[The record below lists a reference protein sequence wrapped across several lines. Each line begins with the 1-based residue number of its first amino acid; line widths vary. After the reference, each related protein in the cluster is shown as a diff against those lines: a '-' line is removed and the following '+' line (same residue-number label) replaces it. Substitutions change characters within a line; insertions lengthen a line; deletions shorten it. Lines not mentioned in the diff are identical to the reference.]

1 MFYVDRIIKGSSSE
15 TALREFL
22 LYKEVIYED
31 VDASYI
37 IRDAGEII
45 ATVSVKK
52 NLIKFFYI
60 DDKYQGEGLAIELI
74 NSALEDIIAKGYRSY
89 FVFTKAKNENIF
101 TSLSMDLIEKT
112 EDVVLLEGGFFK
124 YADWI
129 ESIKTDLDKD
139 EYNAIVMNANP
150 ITLGH
155 EYIVEKALK
164 DSRDLIIFVLE
175 EDASY
180 FSTKDRYEIVKKHYQ
195 DNDRVH
201 VYKSGPYIISRAT
214 FPTYFLKKDTDKLKV
229 YTELDAKIFAR
240 RIAKDLNIKKRY
252 FGTEPIDKVTE
263 KYNEMMK
270 KILCEYGIATEFIE
284 RKTIDGEVISASK
297 VREYYENDFSAC
309 KKYLSSDVYELLEIK
324 RSGNND

>member
-1 MFYVDRIIKGSSSE
+1 MFYVDRVIKGSSSE
-15 TALREFL
+15 TALSEFL
-22 LYKEVIYED
+22 LARDVIYED
-31 VDASYI
+31 LDASYI

-101 TSLSMDLIEKT
+101 TSLSMDTIEKT

-124 YADWI
+124 YKDWI
-129 ESIKTDLDKD
+129 KTIKKDLDKD

-150 ITLGH
+150 LTLGH
-155 EYIVEKALK
+155 EYLVDKALEN
-164 DSRDLIIFVLE
+164 DRDLIIFVLE

-180 FSTKDRYEIVKKHYQ
+180 FSTRDRYEIVKKHYQ
-195 DNDRVH
+195 DNNRVH

-270 KILCEYGIATEFIE
+270 KILSEYGVEAVFIE

-297 VREYYENDFSAC
+297 VRECYENDFSAC

>member
-1 MFYVDRIIKGSSSE
+1 MYYVDKIIKGSSSE

-22 LYKEVIYED
+22 LDKEVIYED

-74 NSALEDIIAKGYRSY
+74 NSVLEDIIAKGYRSY

-101 TSLSMDLIEKT
+101 TSLSMDTIEKT
-112 EDVVLLEGGFFK
+112 EDVVLLEGGLFK
-124 YADWI
+124 YKDWI
-129 ESIKTDLDKD
+129 EIIKKDLDKD

-150 ITLGH
+150 LTLGH
-155 EYIVEKALK
+155 EYLVDKALEN
-164 DSRDLIIFVLE
+164 DRDLIIFVLE

-180 FSTKDRYEIVKKHYQ
+180 FRTKDRYQIVKKHYQ

-201 VYKSGPYIISRAT
+201 VYKSGSYIISRAT

-252 FGTEPIDKVTE
+252 FGTEPIDKVTQ

-270 KILCEYGIATEFIE
+270 KILSEYGIATEFIE

>member
-1 MFYVDRIIKGSSSE
+1 MFYVDKIIKGSSSE
-15 TALREFL
+15 KALEEFL
-22 LYKEVIYED
+22 LDKEVIYED
-31 VDASYI
+31 VDASYV
-37 IRDAGEII
+37 IRDAGDII

-60 DDKYQGEGLAIELI
+60 DKAYQGEGLAIELI
-74 NSALEDIIAKGYRSY
+74 NSALEDIISKGYRTY

-101 TSLSMDLIEKT
+101 TSLSMDVIEKT

-129 ESIKTDLDKD
+129 QNIKKDLDKD
-139 EYNAIVMNANP
+139 EYSAIVMNANP
-150 ITLGH
+150 LTLGH
-155 EYIVEKALK
+155 EYLVDKALEEA
-164 DSRDLIIFVLE
+164 RDLIIFVLE

-180 FSTKDRYEIVKKHYQ
+180 FSAKDRYEIVKNHYHN
-195 DNDRVH
+195 NDRVH

-229 YTELDAKIFAR
+229 YTELDAKIFAK

-270 KILCEYGIATEFIE
+270 KILFEYGVESEFIE
-284 RKTIDGEVISASK
+284 RKKINDEYISASK
-297 VREYYENDFSAC
+297 LREGIETDFESI
-309 KKYLSSDVYELLEIK
+309 KKYLSQDVYEYLKERCLH
-324 RSGNND
+324 

>member
-1 MFYVDRIIKGSSSE
+1 MFYVDKIIKGSSSE
-15 TALREFL
+15 KTLKEFL
-22 LYKEVIYED
+22 LEKEVIYED
-31 VDASYI
+31 VDASYV
-37 IRDAGEII
+37 IRDAGKII

-60 DDKYQGEGLAIELI
+60 DEAYQGEGLAIELI
-74 NSALEDIIAKGYRSY
+74 NSALEEIIAKGYRSY

-101 TSLSMDLIEKT
+101 TSLSMDTIEKT

-124 YADWI
+124 YKDWI
-129 ESIKTDLDKD
+129 ESLKKDLDKD
-139 EYNAIVMNANP
+139 EYNTIVMNANP
-150 ITLGH
+150 LTLGH
-155 EYIVEKALK
+155 EYLVDKALE
-164 DSRDLIIFVLE
+164 DDRDLIIFVLE

-180 FSTKDRYEIVKKHYQ
+180 FSTKDRYEMVRRHYQ

-229 YTELDAKIFAR
+229 YTELDAKIFAK

-270 KILCEYGIATEFIE
+270 KILYEYGIEAVFVE
-284 RKTIDGEVISASK
+284 RKKLDDEYISASK
-297 VREYYENDFSAC
+297 VREGLETDFDSIR
-309 KKYLSSDVYELLEIK
+309 KYLSQDVYEYIK
-324 RSGNND
+324 ERCLH

>member
-1 MFYVDRIIKGSSSE
+1 MFYVDKIIKGSSSE
-15 TALREFL
+15 TALSEFL
-22 LYKEVIYED
+22 LERDVIYED
-31 VDASYI
+31 LDSSYI

-74 NSALEDIIAKGYRSY
+74 NSVLEDIIAKGYRSY

-101 TSLSMDLIEKT
+101 TSLSMDTIEKT
-112 EDVVLLEGGFFK
+112 EDVVLLEGGLFK
-124 YADWI
+124 YKDWI
-129 ESIKTDLDKD
+129 EIIKKDLDKD

-150 ITLGH
+150 LTLGH
-155 EYIVEKALK
+155 EYLVDKALEN
-164 DSRDLIIFVLE
+164 DRDLIIFVLE

-195 DNDRVH
+195 DNNRVH

-252 FGTEPIDKVTE
+252 FGTEPIDKVTQ

-270 KILCEYGIATEFIE
+270 KILSEYGIATEFIE

-297 VREYYENDFSAC
+297 VREYYENDFLAC

>member
-1 MFYVDRIIKGSSSE
+1 MFYVDKIIKGSSSE
-15 TALREFL
+15 KALEEFL
-22 LYKEVIYED
+22 LDKEVIYED
-31 VDASYI
+31 VDASYV
-37 IRDAGEII
+37 IRNAGDII

-60 DDKYQGEGLAIELI
+60 DEAYQGEGLAIELI
-74 NSALEDIIAKGYRSY
+74 NSALEDIISKGYRTY

-101 TSLSMDLIEKT
+101 TSLSMDVIEKT

-129 ESIKTDLDKD
+129 QNIKKDLDKD
-139 EYNAIVMNANP
+139 EYSAIVMNANP
-150 ITLGH
+150 LTLGH
-155 EYIVEKALK
+155 EYLVDKALEEA
-164 DSRDLIIFVLE
+164 RDLIIFVLE

-180 FSTKDRYEIVKKHYQ
+180 FSTKDRYKIVKNHYH
-195 DNDRVH
+195 NNGRVH

-229 YTELDAKIFAR
+229 YTELDAKIFAK

-270 KILCEYGIATEFIE
+270 KILFEYGVESEFIE
-284 RKTIDGEVISASK
+284 RKKINDEYISASK
-297 VREYYENDFSAC
+297 LREGLETDFESI
-309 KKYLSSDVYELLEIK
+309 KKYLSQDVYEYLKERCLQW
-324 RSGNND
+324 

>member
-1 MFYVDRIIKGSSSE
+1 MFYVDKIIKGSSSE
-15 TALREFL
+15 KALEEFL
-22 LYKEVIYED
+22 LDKEVIYED
-31 VDASYI
+31 VDASYV
-37 IRDAGEII
+37 IRDAGDII

-60 DDKYQGEGLAIELI
+60 DKEYQGEGLAIELI
-74 NSALEDIIAKGYRSY
+74 NSALEDIISKGYRTY

-101 TSLSMDLIEKT
+101 TSLSMDVIEKT

-129 ESIKTDLDKD
+129 QNIKKDLDKD
-139 EYNAIVMNANP
+139 EYSAIVMNANP
-150 ITLGH
+150 LTLGH
-155 EYIVEKALK
+155 EYLVDKALEEA
-164 DSRDLIIFVLE
+164 RDLIIFVLE

-180 FSTKDRYEIVKKHYQ
+180 FSAKDRYEIVKNHYHN
-195 DNDRVH
+195 NDRVH

-229 YTELDAKIFAR
+229 YTELDAKIFAK

-270 KILCEYGIATEFIE
+270 KILFEYGVESEFIE
-284 RKTIDGEVISASK
+284 RKKINDEYISASK
-297 VREYYENDFSAC
+297 LRDGIETDFESI
-309 KKYLSSDVYELLEIK
+309 KKYLSQDVYEYLKERCLHW
-324 RSGNND
+324 

>member
-1 MFYVDRIIKGSSSE
+1 MFYVDKIIKGSSSE
-15 TALREFL
+15 KALSEFL
-22 LYKEVIYED
+22 LERYIIYED

-52 NLIKFFYI
+52 NIIKFFYI

-150 ITLGH
+150 LTLGH
-155 EYIVEKALK
+155 EYLVDKALK

-180 FSTKDRYEIVKKHYQ
+180 FSTKDRYEIVKRHYQ
-195 DNDRVH
+195 DNPRVH

-229 YTELDAKIFAR
+229 YTELDAKIFAK

-270 KILCEYGIATEFIE
+270 KILFEYGIECEFIE

>member
-15 TALREFL
+15 TALSEFL
-22 LYKEVIYED
+22 LERDVIYED
-31 VDASYI
+31 VDTSYI

-74 NSALEDIIAKGYRSY
+74 NSALEEIIAKGYRSY
-89 FVFTKAKNENIF
+89 FVFTKAKNEKIF

-155 EYIVEKALK
+155 EYLVEKALK

-180 FSTKDRYEIVKKHYQ
+180 FSTSDRYEIVKKHYQ

-214 FPTYFLKKDTDKLKV
+214 FPTYFLKKNTDKLKV

-270 KILCEYGIATEFIE
+270 KILYEYGIESESIE

-297 VREYYENDFSAC
+297 VRECYENDFSAC

>member
-1 MFYVDRIIKGSSSE
+1 MFYVDRVIKGSSSE
-15 TALREFL
+15 TALSEFL
-22 LYKEVIYED
+22 LERDVIYED
-31 VDASYI
+31 LDASYI

-101 TSLSMDLIEKT
+101 TSLSMDTIEKT

-124 YADWI
+124 YNDWI
-129 ESIKTDLDKD
+129 ETIKKDLDKD

-150 ITLGH
+150 LTLGH
-155 EYIVEKALK
+155 EYLVDKALE
-164 DSRDLIIFVLE
+164 DHRDLIIFVLE
-175 EDASY
+175 EEASY

-214 FPTYFLKKDTDKLKV
+214 FPTYFLKKDTDKIKV

-252 FGTEPIDKVTE
+252 FGTEPIDKVTQ

-270 KILCEYGIATEFIE
+270 KILYEYGIATEFIE

>member
-22 LYKEVIYED
+22 LERDVIYED
-31 VDASYI
+31 LDSSYV
-37 IRDAGEII
+37 IRDEGEII

-101 TSLSMDLIEKT
+101 TSLSMDTIEKT

-129 ESIKTDLDKD
+129 EIIKKDLDKD

-150 ITLGH
+150 LTLGH
-155 EYIVEKALK
+155 EYLVDKALEN
-164 DSRDLIIFVLE
+164 DRDLIIFVLE

-180 FSTKDRYEIVKKHYQ
+180 FSTRDRYEIVKKHYQ

-252 FGTEPIDKVTE
+252 FGTEPIDKVTQ
-263 KYNEMMK
+263 KYNEMMM
-270 KILCEYGIATEFIE
+270 KILSEYGIATEFIE

-297 VREYYENDFSAC
+297 VRECYENDFSAC

>member
-15 TALREFL
+15 TALSEFL
-22 LYKEVIYED
+22 LERDVIYED
-31 VDASYI
+31 VDTSYI

-74 NSALEDIIAKGYRSY
+74 NSALEEIIAKGYRSY

-129 ESIKTDLDKD
+129 ENIKTDLDKD

-150 ITLGH
+150 LTLGH
-155 EYIVEKALK
+155 EYLVDKALEN
-164 DSRDLIIFVLE
+164 DRDLIIFVLE

-180 FSTKDRYEIVKKHYQ
+180 FSTRDRYEIVKKHYQ
-195 DNDRVH
+195 DNKRVH

-214 FPTYFLKKDTDKLKV
+214 FPTYFLKKDTDRLKV

-252 FGTEPIDKVTE
+252 FGSEPIDKVSE

-270 KILCEYGIATEFIE
+270 KILFEYGIESEFIN
-284 RKTIDGEVISASK
+284 RKKLDAQYISASK
-297 VREYYENDFSAC
+297 VREGLETDFDSIR
-309 KKYLSSDVYELLEIK
+309 KYLSQDVYEYIK
-324 RSGNND
+324 ERCLH

>member
-1 MFYVDRIIKGSSSE
+1 MYYVDKIIKGSSSE

-22 LYKEVIYED
+22 LDKEVIYED

-74 NSALEDIIAKGYRSY
+74 NSVLEDIIAKGYRSY

-101 TSLSMDLIEKT
+101 TSLSMDTIEKT
-112 EDVVLLEGGFFK
+112 EDVVLLEGGLFK
-124 YADWI
+124 YKDWI
-129 ESIKTDLDKD
+129 EIIKKDLDKD

-150 ITLGH
+150 LTLGH
-155 EYIVEKALK
+155 EYLVDKALEN
-164 DSRDLIIFVLE
+164 DRDLIIFVLE

-195 DNDRVH
+195 DNNRVH

-252 FGTEPIDKVTE
+252 FGTEPIDKVTQ

-270 KILCEYGIATEFIE
+270 KILSEYGIATEFIE

-297 VREYYENDFSAC
+297 VRECYENDFLAC

>member
-1 MFYVDRIIKGSSSE
+1 MFYVDRVIKGSSSE

-22 LYKEVIYED
+22 LERDVIYED

-74 NSALEDIIAKGYRSY
+74 NSALEEIIAKGYRSY

-101 TSLSMDLIEKT
+101 TSLSMDVIEKT

-124 YADWI
+124 YKDWI
-129 ESIKTDLDKD
+129 KTIKKDLDKD

-150 ITLGH
+150 LTLGH
-155 EYIVEKALK
+155 EYLVDKALEN
-164 DSRDLIIFVLE
+164 DRDLIIFVLE

-180 FSTKDRYEIVKKHYQ
+180 FSTRDRYEIVKKHYQ
-195 DNDRVH
+195 DNNRVH

-240 RIAKDLNIKKRY
+240 HIAKDLNIKKRY

-270 KILCEYGIATEFIE
+270 KILSEYGVEAVFIE

-297 VREYYENDFSAC
+297 VRECYENDFSAC

>member
-15 TALREFL
+15 TALSEFL
-22 LYKEVIYED
+22 LERDVIYED
-31 VDASYI
+31 LDTSYI

-101 TSLSMDLIEKT
+101 TSLSMDVIEKT
-112 EDVVLLEGGFFK
+112 EDVVLLEGGLFK
-124 YADWI
+124 YKDWI
-129 ESIKTDLDKD
+129 EIIKKDLDKD

-150 ITLGH
+150 LTLGH
-155 EYIVEKALK
+155 EYLVDKALEN
-164 DSRDLIIFVLE
+164 DRDLIIFVLE

-195 DNDRVH
+195 DNNRVH

-252 FGTEPIDKVTE
+252 FGTEPIDKVTQ

-270 KILCEYGIATEFIE
+270 KILSEYGIATEFIE

-297 VREYYENDFSAC
+297 VREYYENDFLAC

>member
-1 MFYVDRIIKGSSSE
+1 MYYVDRVIKGSSSE
-15 TALREFL
+15 TALSEFL
-22 LYKEVIYED
+22 LERDVIYED
-31 VDASYI
+31 LDESYI

-74 NSALEDIIAKGYRSY
+74 NSALEEIIAKGYRSY

-101 TSLSMDLIEKT
+101 TSLSMDTIEKT

-124 YADWI
+124 YKDWI
-129 ESIKTDLDKD
+129 EIIKKDLDKD

-150 ITLGH
+150 LTLGH
-155 EYIVEKALK
+155 EYLVDKALEN
-164 DSRDLIIFVLE
+164 DRDLIIFVLE

-195 DNDRVH
+195 DNNRVH

>member
-1 MFYVDRIIKGSSSE
+1 MFYVDKIIKGSSSE
-15 TALREFL
+15 KALEEFL
-22 LYKEVIYED
+22 LDEEVIYED
-31 VDASYI
+31 VDASYV
-37 IRDAGEII
+37 IRDAGDII

-60 DDKYQGEGLAIELI
+60 DKAYQGEGLAIELI
-74 NSALEDIIAKGYRSY
+74 NSALEDIISKGYRTY

-101 TSLSMDLIEKT
+101 TSLSMDVIEKT

-129 ESIKTDLDKD
+129 QNIKKDLDKD
-139 EYNAIVMNANP
+139 EYSAIVMNANP
-150 ITLGH
+150 LTLGH
-155 EYIVEKALK
+155 EYLVDKALEEA
-164 DSRDLIIFVLE
+164 RDLIIFVLE

-180 FSTKDRYEIVKKHYQ
+180 FSAKDRYEIVKNHYHN
-195 DNDRVH
+195 NDRVH

-229 YTELDAKIFAR
+229 YTELDAKIFAK

-270 KILCEYGIATEFIE
+270 KILFEYGVESEFIE
-284 RKTIDGEVISASK
+284 RKKINDEYISASK
-297 VREYYENDFSAC
+297 LREGIETDFESI
-309 KKYLSSDVYELLEIK
+309 KKYLSQDVYEYLKERCLH
-324 RSGNND
+324 

>member
-1 MFYVDRIIKGSSSE
+1 MFYVDKIIKGSSSE
-15 TALREFL
+15 TALSEFL
-22 LYKEVIYED
+22 LERDVIYED
-31 VDASYI
+31 LDSSYI

-52 NLIKFFYI
+52 NLIKFFFI
-60 DDKYQGEGLAIELI
+60 DDKYQGEGLATELI
-74 NSALEDIIAKGYRSY
+74 NSVLEDIIAKEYRSY

-101 TSLSMDLIEKT
+101 TSLSMDTIEKT

-124 YADWI
+124 YKDWI
-129 ESIKTDLDKD
+129 EIIKKDLDKD

-150 ITLGH
+150 LTLGH
-155 EYIVEKALK
+155 EYLVDKALEN
-164 DSRDLIIFVLE
+164 DRDLIIFVLE

-195 DNDRVH
+195 DNNRVH

-263 KYNEMMK
+263 KYNKMMK
-270 KILCEYGIATEFIE
+270 KILSEYGIATEFIE

-297 VREYYENDFSAC
+297 VRECYENDFSTC

>member
-15 TALREFL
+15 TALSAFL
-22 LYKEVIYED
+22 LERDVIYED
-31 VDASYI
+31 LDTSYI

-101 TSLSMDLIEKT
+101 TSLSMDTIEKT

-124 YADWI
+124 YKDWI
-129 ESIKTDLDKD
+129 EIIKKDLDKD

-150 ITLGH
+150 LTLGH
-155 EYIVEKALK
+155 EYLVDKALEN
-164 DSRDLIIFVLE
+164 DRDLIIFVLE

-195 DNDRVH
+195 DNNRVH

-252 FGTEPIDKVTE
+252 FGTEPIDKVTQ

-270 KILCEYGIATEFIE
+270 KILSEYGIESEFIE

-297 VREYYENDFSAC
+297 VRECYENDFSAC

>member
-1 MFYVDRIIKGSSSE
+1 MYYVDRIIKGSSSE
-15 TALREFL
+15 TALSEFL
-22 LYKEVIYED
+22 LERDVIYED
-31 VDASYI
+31 VDTSYI

-89 FVFTKAKNENIF
+89 YVFTKAKNENIF
-101 TSLSMDLIEKT
+101 TSLSMDTIEKT

-129 ESIKTDLDKD
+129 ENIKTDLDKD

-150 ITLGH
+150 LTLGH
-155 EYIVEKALK
+155 EYLVDKAL
-164 DSRDLIIFVLE
+164 DDARDLIIFVLE

-180 FSTKDRYEIVKKHYQ
+180 FSTRDRYEIVKKHYQ

-270 KILCEYGIATEFIE
+270 KILFEYGIECEFIE

>member
-15 TALREFL
+15 TALSEFL
-22 LYKEVIYED
+22 LERDVIYED
-31 VDASYI
+31 VDTSYI

-74 NSALEDIIAKGYRSY
+74 NSALEEIIAKGYRSY

-129 ESIKTDLDKD
+129 ENIKTDLDKD

-150 ITLGH
+150 LTLGH
-155 EYIVEKALK
+155 EYLVDKALY
-164 DSRDLIIFVLE
+164 DARDLIIFVLE

-180 FSTKDRYEIVKKHYQ
+180 FSTNDRYEIVKKHYQ

-214 FPTYFLKKDTDKLKV
+214 FPTYFLKKDTDRLKV
-229 YTELDAKIFAR
+229 YTELDAKIFAT

-297 VREYYENDFSAC
+297 VRECYENDFSAC

>member
-15 TALREFL
+15 TALSEFL
-22 LYKEVIYED
+22 LERDVIYED
-31 VDASYI
+31 LDASYI

-101 TSLSMDLIEKT
+101 TSLSMDTIEKT

-129 ESIKTDLDKD
+129 EIIKKDLDKD

-150 ITLGH
+150 LTLGH
-155 EYIVEKALK
+155 EYLVDKALEN
-164 DSRDLIIFVLE
+164 DRDLIIFVLE

-180 FSTKDRYEIVKKHYQ
+180 FSTRDRYEIVKKHYQ

-252 FGTEPIDKVTE
+252 FGTEPIDKVTQ
-263 KYNEMMK
+263 KYNEMMM
-270 KILCEYGIATEFIE
+270 KILSEYGIATEFIE

-297 VREYYENDFSAC
+297 VRECYENDFSAC

>member
-1 MFYVDRIIKGSSSE
+1 MFYVDRLIKGSSSE
-15 TALREFL
+15 AALREFL
-22 LYKEVIYED
+22 LEKEVIYED

-60 DDKYQGEGLAIELI
+60 DDRYQGEGLAIELI

-101 TSLSMDLIEKT
+101 TSLSMDTIEKT

-129 ESIKTDLDKD
+129 ENIKTDLDKD

-150 ITLGH
+150 LTLGH
-155 EYIVEKALK
+155 EYLVDKAL
-164 DSRDLIIFVLE
+164 DDARDLIIFVLE

-180 FSTKDRYEIVKKHYQ
+180 FSTRDRYEIVKKHYQ

-214 FPTYFLKKDTDKLKV
+214 FPTYFLKKDTDRLKV
-229 YTELDAKIFAR
+229 YTELDAKIFAK

>member
-1 MFYVDRIIKGSSSE
+1 MYYVDKIIKGSSSE

-22 LYKEVIYED
+22 LDKEVIYED

-74 NSALEDIIAKGYRSY
+74 NSVLEDIIAKGYRSY

-101 TSLSMDLIEKT
+101 TSLSMDTIEKT

-124 YADWI
+124 YKDWI
-129 ESIKTDLDKD
+129 EIIKKDLDKD

-150 ITLGH
+150 LTLGH
-155 EYIVEKALK
+155 EYLVDKALEN
-164 DSRDLIIFVLE
+164 DRDLIIFVLE

-252 FGTEPIDKVTE
+252 FGTEPIDKVTQ

-284 RKTIDGEVISASK
+284 RKTIEGEVISASK
-297 VREYYENDFSAC
+297 VREYYENDFLAC

>member
-1 MFYVDRIIKGSSSE
+1 MFYVDKLIKGSSSE

-22 LYKEVIYED
+22 LERDVIYED

-37 IRDAGEII
+37 IRDAGNII

-74 NSALEDIIAKGYRSY
+74 NSALEEIIAKGYRSY

-101 TSLSMDLIEKT
+101 TSLSMDIIEKT
-112 EDVVLLEGGFFK
+112 EDVILLEGGFFK
-124 YADWI
+124 YTDWI
-129 ESIKTDLDKD
+129 ETIKKDFDKD

-150 ITLGH
+150 LTLGH
-155 EYIVEKALK
+155 EYLVDKALE
-164 DSRDLIIFVLE
+164 DARDLIIFVLE

-180 FSTKDRYEIVKKHYQ
+180 FSTRDRYELVKKHYQ
-195 DNDRVH
+195 GNDRVH

-214 FPTYFLKKDTDKLKV
+214 FPTYFLKKDTDRLKV

-252 FGTEPIDKVTE
+252 FGSEPIDKVTE

-270 KILCEYGIATEFIE
+270 KILFEYGIATEFIE

-297 VREYYENDFSAC
+297 VRECYENDFSAC

>member
-15 TALREFL
+15 TALEEFL
-22 LYKEVIYED
+22 LERDVIYED
-31 VDASYI
+31 LDASYI
-37 IRDAGEII
+37 IRDAGEIV

-101 TSLSMDLIEKT
+101 TSLSMDVIEKT
-112 EDVVLLEGGFFK
+112 DDVVLLEGGFFK
-124 YADWI
+124 YKDWI
-129 ESIKTDLDKD
+129 ETIKKDLDKD

-150 ITLGH
+150 LTLGH
-155 EYIVEKALK
+155 EYLVDKALEN
-164 DSRDLIIFVLE
+164 DRDLIIFVLE

-180 FSTKDRYEIVKKHYQ
+180 FSTRDRCEIVKKHYQ
-195 DNDRVH
+195 GNNRVH

-229 YTELDAKIFAR
+229 YTELDAKIFAK

-270 KILCEYGIATEFIE
+270 KILYEYGVESEFIE
-284 RKTIDGEVISASK
+284 RKIMDGEVISASK
-297 VREYYENDFSAC
+297 VRECYENDFSAC

>member
-1 MFYVDRIIKGSSSE
+1 MFYVDKIIKGSSSE
-15 TALREFL
+15 TALSEFL
-22 LYKEVIYED
+22 LERNVIYED
-31 VDASYI
+31 LDTSYI

-124 YADWI
+124 YADWL
-129 ESIKTDLDKD
+129 ETIKTDLDKD
-139 EYNAIVMNANP
+139 EYNAVVMNANP
-150 ITLGH
+150 LTLGH
-155 EYIVEKALK
+155 EYLVDKALE
-164 DSRDLIIFVLE
+164 DHRDLIIFVLE

-180 FSTKDRYEIVKKHYQ
+180 FSTSDRYEIVKKHYQ

-214 FPTYFLKKDTDKLKV
+214 FPTYFLKKNTDKLKV
-229 YTELDAKIFAR
+229 YTELDAKIFAK

-263 KYNEMMK
+263 KYNKMMK
-270 KILCEYGIATEFIE
+270 KILSEYGIATEFIE

>member
-1 MFYVDRIIKGSSSE
+1 MYYVDRIIKGSSSE
-15 TALREFL
+15 TALSEFL
-22 LYKEVIYED
+22 LERDVIYED
-31 VDASYI
+31 VDTSYI

-101 TSLSMDLIEKT
+101 TSLSMDTIEKT

-129 ESIKTDLDKD
+129 ENIKTDLDKD

-150 ITLGH
+150 LTLGH
-155 EYIVEKALK
+155 EYLVDKTLEN
-164 DSRDLIIFVLE
+164 DRDLIIFVLE

-180 FSTKDRYEIVKKHYQ
+180 FSTRDRYEIVKKHYQ

-252 FGTEPIDKVTE
+252 FGTEPIDKVTQ

-270 KILCEYGIATEFIE
+270 KILSEYGVESEFIE

-297 VREYYENDFSAC
+297 VREYYENDFLAC

>member
-1 MFYVDRIIKGSSSE
+1 MFYVDKVIKGSSSE
-15 TALREFL
+15 TALSEFL
-22 LYKEVIYED
+22 LERDVIYED
-31 VDASYI
+31 LDASYI

-101 TSLSMDLIEKT
+101 TSLSMDVIEKT
-112 EDVVLLEGGFFK
+112 DDVVLLEGGFFK
-124 YADWI
+124 YKDWI
-129 ESIKTDLDKD
+129 EIIKKDLDKD

-150 ITLGH
+150 LTLGH
-155 EYIVEKALK
+155 EYLVDKALEN
-164 DSRDLIIFVLE
+164 DRDLIIFVLE

-180 FSTKDRYEIVKKHYQ
+180 FSTRDRYEIVKKHYQ

-270 KILCEYGIATEFIE
+270 KILSEYGIECEFIE

-297 VREYYENDFSAC
+297 VRECYENDFSAC

>member
-1 MFYVDRIIKGSSSE
+1 MYYVDKIIKGSSSE

-22 LYKEVIYED
+22 LDKEVIYED

-74 NSALEDIIAKGYRSY
+74 NSVLEDIIAKGYRSY

-101 TSLSMDLIEKT
+101 TSLSMDTIEKT
-112 EDVVLLEGGFFK
+112 EDVVLLEGGLFK
-124 YADWI
+124 YKDWI
-129 ESIKTDLDKD
+129 EIIKKDLDKD

-150 ITLGH
+150 LTLGH
-155 EYIVEKALK
+155 EYLVDKALEN
-164 DSRDLIIFVLE
+164 DRDLIIFVLE

-195 DNDRVH
+195 DNNRVH

-252 FGTEPIDKVTE
+252 FGTEPIDKVTQ

-270 KILCEYGIATEFIE
+270 KILSEYGIATEFIE

-297 VREYYENDFSAC
+297 VREYYENDFLAC

>member
-1 MFYVDRIIKGSSSE
+1 MFYVDKIIKGSSSE
-15 TALREFL
+15 TALEEFL
-22 LYKEVIYED
+22 LERDVIYED
-31 VDASYI
+31 LDASYI

-74 NSALEDIIAKGYRSY
+74 NSVLEDIIAKGYRSY

-101 TSLSMDLIEKT
+101 TSLSMDTIEKT
-112 EDVVLLEGGFFK
+112 EDVVLLEGGLFK
-124 YADWI
+124 YKDWI
-129 ESIKTDLDKD
+129 EIIKKDLDKD

-150 ITLGH
+150 LTLGH
-155 EYIVEKALK
+155 EYLVDKALEN
-164 DSRDLIIFVLE
+164 DRDLIIFVLE

-195 DNDRVH
+195 DNNRVH

-252 FGTEPIDKVTE
+252 FGTEPIDKVTQ

-270 KILCEYGIATEFIE
+270 KILSEYGIATEFIE

-297 VREYYENDFSAC
+297 VREYYENDFLAC

>member
-1 MFYVDRIIKGSSSE
+1 MFYVDKIIKGSSSE
-15 TALREFL
+15 TALSDFL
-22 LYKEVIYED
+22 LERDVIYED
-31 VDASYI
+31 LDASYI

-74 NSALEDIIAKGYRSY
+74 NSALEDIIARGYRSY

-101 TSLSMDLIEKT
+101 TSLSMDTIEKT

-129 ESIKTDLDKD
+129 EIIKKDLDKD

-150 ITLGH
+150 LTLGH
-155 EYIVEKALK
+155 EYLVDKALEN
-164 DSRDLIIFVLE
+164 DRDLIIFVLE

-180 FSTKDRYEIVKKHYQ
+180 FSTRDRYEIVKKHYQ

-270 KILCEYGIATEFIE
+270 KILYEYGVESEFIE
-284 RKTIDGEVISASK
+284 RKTMDGEVISASK

-309 KKYLSSDVYELLEIK
+309 KKYLSSDVYELLENK
-324 RSGNND
+324 KEW